1 MKNTVETRREEK
13 TGLKK
18 RKHRLRNK
26 ETPKV
31 AQAARIQL
39 LTLPTGTSTTSW
51 CCSSATRLFAG
62 IGSTIKPSSSF
73 SSAASQLRQALPIF
87 PCPSISIPAAFFF
100 PRLCFLSFC
109 PVRAPSHLLRL
120 FSSSLLLSSFFL
132 SFPPFPFPPAHRR
145 SASLKGSSPFALL
158 GSSKANVTPLLVPC
172 RSPGTATR
180 LFHSLLCSFQQLYK
194 RLTSRSRHSPA
205 PLPGTKRVQTQLPG
219 LQRFRTPLPPW
230 HVVLLAL
237 DSLYRYPLPRSSGTT
252 SCWATAS
259 YRLPSFHF

>member
-13 TGLKK
+13 TGPKK

-73 SSAASQLRQALPIF
+73 SSAASQSRQALPIF
-87 PCPSISIPAAFFF
+87 PCPSISIPAAFFYLGCAF
-100 PRLCFLSFC
+100 CLFVLSELHLTSFVCSVLLFCYLLSFF
-109 PVRAPSHLLRL
+109 PLPPFRSPLPPSFCIAKGLFSLRL
-120 FSSSLLLSSFFL
+120 AWFFK
-132 SFPPFPFPPAHRR
+132 SKRHA
-145 SASLKGSSPFALL
+145 AS
-158 GSSKANVTPLLVPC
+158 VPC

-180 LFHSLLCSFQQLYK
+180 LFHSLLCSFQHLYK

-205 PLPGTKRVQTQLPG
+205 PLSGTKRVQTQLPG

-252 SCWATAS
+252 SYWATAS